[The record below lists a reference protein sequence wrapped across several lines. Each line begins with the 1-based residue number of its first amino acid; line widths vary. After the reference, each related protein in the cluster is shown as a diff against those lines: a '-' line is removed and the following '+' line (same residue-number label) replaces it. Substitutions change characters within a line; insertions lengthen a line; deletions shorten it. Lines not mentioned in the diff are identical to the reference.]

1 MIRSLEA
8 VQIGSKDATALAKFY
23 EEKVGL
29 KIKQEYEMGDKESA
43 FEMDAGEGS
52 TLMILDMPDLDGKAK
67 EQNRMWL
74 NFEVEDIEKAT
85 EEVKK
90 NGVKV
95 LKDTYH
101 IEGYGYLTTFED
113 LDGNA
118 FSLAQV
124 RANE

>member
-1 MIRSLEA
+1 
-8 VQIGSKDATALAKFY
+8 
-23 EEKVGL
+23 
-29 KIKQEYEMGDKESA
+29 
-43 FEMDAGEGS
+43 
-52 TLMILDMPDLDGKAK
+52 
-67 EQNRMWL
+67 MWL
-74 NFEVEDIEKAT
+74 NFEVDNIEKST
-85 EEVKK
+85 EETKN

-118 FSLAQV
+118 FSLVQV